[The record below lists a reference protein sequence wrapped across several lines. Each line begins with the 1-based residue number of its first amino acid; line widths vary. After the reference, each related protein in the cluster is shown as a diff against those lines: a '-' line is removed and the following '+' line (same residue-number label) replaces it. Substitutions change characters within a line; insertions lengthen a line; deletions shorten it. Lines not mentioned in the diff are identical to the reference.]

1 MEENIE
7 NKEVVATP
15 EVQAAP
21 EANGQK
27 SRKPLIITI
36 LILVLLLVLAILI
49 TSSKP
54 YKIHKLKKLTATVE
68 QEYTTYT
75 TEDLD
80 KVVAKYEKIVK
91 KLDKCELND
100 KQASKVSEL
109 RGECNGYFAQAKGR
123 IILEDFNRALDAAG
137 DEVKGVVKSMTDN
150 D

>member
-7 NKEVVATP
+7 NNEVISTPEPQTTP
-15 EVQAAP
+15 EVK
-21 EANGQK
+21 EQK

-36 LILVLLLVLAILI
+36 LILVLLLILTI
-49 TSSKP
+49 LVTSSKP
-54 YKIHKLKKLTATVE
+54 YKIHKLKKLTSTVE

-75 TEDLD
+75 NEDLD
-80 KVVAKYEKIVK
+80 KAVAKYDKIVK

-100 KQASKVSEL
+100 KQASKVNEL

-137 DEVKGVVKSMTDN
+137 DEVKGVVKSLTDE